1 MCPSRREPDVPDGDR
16 DRDPRNPLAPYYPAE
31 VPDVP
36 GEGRTWFALLV
47 TATLLA
53 GALAA
58 VGTAVLALLG

>member
-1 MCPSRREPDVPDGDR
+1 MPDGDR

-47 TATLLA
+47 TAA
-53 GALAA
+53 SAPARRVA

>member
-1 MCPSRREPDVPDGDR
+1 VLDG